1 MTESDIY
8 EAIAA
13 AHCPPEWACF
23 RDVANATGW
32 AGDRRADA
40 VAMNL
45 YPSRGLELRGF
56 EIKVDRGDLRR
67 ELANPDK
74 AELIAKY
81 CNTWWLVVPKGLCD
95 KDDVPIAWGIMEVGE
110 KGLRTKRAA
119 VPRQAD
125 EVTTIGRPFV
135 AAIARAALKE
145 IGQLRKDWIPRT
157 QIEER
162 LEKRYRDGVEA
173 APREAKWKIEAL
185 TKRVNGA
192 RIILA
197 ALGIDID
204 AEEWSERLDAD
215 TGKMAAEALAIGRCL
230 MQKYRGGAIHAHEQ
244 IGYAV
249 ANLEKVRKSLD
260 ELLAGRKAEDGKP

>member
-8 EAIAA
+8 EAVAA
-13 AHCPPEWACF
+13 VHCPPEWACF

-32 AGDRRADA
+32 AGARRADA

-56 EIKVDRGDLRR
+56 EIKTDRGDLRR
-67 ELANPDK
+67 ELSNPDK

-95 KDDVPIAWGIMEVGE
+95 KDDVPIGWGIMEVGE
-110 KGLRTKRAA
+110 KGLRTRRAA

-125 EVTTIGRPFV
+125 EVTTLNRPFI

-145 IGQLRKDWIPRT
+145 VEQLRKEWVPRDS
-157 QIEER
+157 IEER
-162 LEKRYRDGVEA
+162 LEARYRAGTEA
-173 APREAKWKIEAL
+173 APREAQFRIDAL
-185 TKRVNGA
+185 LKKVNGA
-192 RIILA
+192 RPILA

-204 AEEWSERLDAD
+204 AEEWDKRLDAD
-215 TGKMAAEALAIGRCL
+215 TGKVEAEALAIGRCL
-230 MQKYRGGAIHAHEQ
+230 MQQYRGGAIHAQQQ
-244 IGYAV
+244 IDWAIG
-249 ANLEKVRKSLD
+249 NLEKVRKSLD
-260 ELLAGRKAEDGKP
+260 DLLKGGKET